1 MRTEIINSYMLWVN
15 EHESEPQSVFK
26 FCQENEF
33 SESEFYDNFSDLQS
47 VKEEILAEI
56 WVQSVNS
63 LSEQEF
69 YTESNAN
76 EKLLSV
82 MYGFFENLKT
92 NRSYLAQ
99 AFKGWKNPT
108 EPIHSLSPWRKEF
121 LKYIDSIDLGS
132 MSIGVEIIDKNTKK
146 VNSNALFANA
156 LFVFHFWL
164 NDKSKGF
171 EKTDACIEKL
181 FVLSFDLMQ
190 NDTLKKAID
199 LGKFLFQAK

>member
-15 EHESEPQSVFK
+15 EHESEPKSVFK

-47 VKEEILAEI
+47 VKEDILAEI

-69 YTESNAN
+69 YTDSNAN

-132 MSIGVEIIDKNTKK
+132 MSIGVEMIDKNTKK

>member
-1 MRTEIINSYMLWVN
+1 MRTAIINSYMLWVN
-15 EHESEPQSVFK
+15 EHETEPKSVFK
-26 FCQENEF
+26 FCQKNDF
-33 SESEFYDNFSDLQS
+33 SEAEFYDNFSDLQS
-47 VKEEILAEI
+47 VKEEILADI
-56 WVQSVNS
+56 WVQSVKS
-63 LSEQEF
+63 LSEQDF
-69 YTESNAN
+69 YKEANAN

-82 MYGFFENLKT
+82 MYGFFENLKA
-92 NRSYLAQ
+92 NRSYLSQ

-132 MSIGVEIIDKNTKK
+132 MSIGVEMIDKNTKK

-199 LGKFLFQAK
+199 LGKFLFQSK

>member
-15 EHESEPQSVFK
+15 VHESEPQSVFK

-132 MSIGVEIIDKNTKK
+132 MSIGVEMIDKNTKK

>member
-56 WVQSVNS
+56 WVQSVNA

-132 MSIGVEIIDKNTKK
+132 MSIGVEMIDKNTKK

>member
-1 MRTEIINSYMLWVN
+1 MLWVN

-56 WVQSVNS
+56 WVQSVNA

-132 MSIGVEIIDKNTKK
+132 MSIGVEMIDKNTKK

>member
-1 MRTEIINSYMLWVN
+1 VNSYMLWVN
-15 EHESEPQSVFK
+15 EHETEPKSVFK
-26 FCQENEF
+26 FCQNNSF
-33 SESEFYDNFSDLQS
+33 SEAEFYDEFSDLQS
-47 VKEEILAEI
+47 VKEEILAEL
-56 WVQSVNS
+56 WKQSINS
-63 LSEQEF
+63 LATQEF
-69 YTESNAN
+69 YHEANSN

-92 NRSYLAQ
+92 HRSYLVQ
-99 AFKGWKNPT
+99 AYKGWNNPT
-108 EPIHSLSPWRKEF
+108 EPIHSLTPWRKEF
-121 LKYIDSIDLGS
+121 IAYVDGIDLSG
-132 MSIGVEIIDKNTKK
+132 MKIGVEMIDKNTQKL
-146 VNSNALFANA
+146 NSNALFANA

-199 LGKFLFQAK
+199 LGKFLFQSK

>member
-1 MRTEIINSYMLWVN
+1 MRIEIINSYMLWVN

-92 NRSYLAQ
+92 NRSYLVQ

-121 LKYIDSIDLGS
+121 LKFIDSIDLGS

>member
-15 EHESEPQSVFK
+15 EHESEPKSVFK

-69 YTESNAN
+69 YTDSNAN

-132 MSIGVEIIDKNTKK
+132 MSIGVEMIDKNTKK

-199 LGKFLFQAK
+199 LGKFLFQSK

>member
-15 EHESEPQSVFK
+15 EHESEPKSVFK

-69 YTESNAN
+69 YTDSNAN

-132 MSIGVEIIDKNTKK
+132 MSIGVEMIDKNTKK